1 MFKESTILSRVG
13 NESKKTATTP
23 ASKTS
28 NSRVLAGVNSKRD
41 EMPKD
46 AWKDSNPQLLAG
58 KVSESGLHVD
68 HTNRKSPAANVITG
82 SKKVQTFCGSVANAN
97 DLSKAHKEPSKTRRE
112 VPIMHILERE
122 TEPLQSKSEK
132 TKMLPILTEDAVDIF
147 NSLGLSEKQIIGL
160 ERFGFGVSKLLPQH
174 SREMIRR
181 CKNYNKAPMPC
192 TSGGGKPEQLPIPYF
207 FQLPSATCYVC
218 KSRQQVVYG
227 IGLIFQENPSVI
239 AVELEHG
246 PTPSIQIGTS
256 NIVLVVP
263 VNKAARALRMLFRDP
278 QVIKIGM
285 NIQEKLKF
293 MWLELQIESRL
304 FLELSDLLQ
313 LSNDGVVGKFDL
325 QKMAIALGYSEQRS
339 GGLQG
344 RLHQAVVSVLTI
356 NKVFWGMVK
365 RHGMK
370 DGRMDLNLINPL
382 CTNVPISMILNEEQ
396 KQLKP
401 RPCIS
406 DPRGEIMTRRMSI
419 SSGEE
424 DPEDSEMS

>member
-1 MFKESTILSRVG
+1 MFKESTLWSSVG
-13 NESKKTATTP
+13 NESTKKATTP
-23 ASKTS
+23 VSKTS
-28 NSRVLAGVNSKRD
+28 NSRVLAGVNGKRD

-46 AWKDSNPQLLAG
+46 AWKHSNLQLLAG

-82 SKKVQTFCGSVANAN
+82 SKKVQAFCGSVANAN
-97 DLSKAHKEPSKTRRE
+97 DLSKAHKQLSKTGRE
-112 VPIMHILERE
+112 LPIMQTSERE
-122 TEPLQSKSEK
+122 AVPLQSKSEMP
-132 TKMLPILTEDAVDIF
+132 KMLPIFREDAVDIF

-192 TSGGGKPEQLPIPYF
+192 TSGKGKPEQLPIPYF
-207 FQLPSATCYVC
+207 FQLPCATCYVC

-227 IGLIFQENPSVI
+227 IGLIFQKNPSVI
-239 AVELEHG
+239 AVELERG

-263 VNKAARALRMLFRDP
+263 LNKAARALRILFRDP

-285 NIQEKLKF
+285 NIREKLKF
-293 MWLELQIESRL
+293 MWLELQIESML

-325 QKMAIALGYSEQRS
+325 QKMAVALGYSEQGS
-339 GGLQG
+339 GGLKG
-344 RLHQAVVSVLTI
+344 RLHQAVVSVQII

-370 DGRMDLNLINPL
+370 DGRMDLTLINPL
-382 CTNVPISMILNEEQ
+382 CTHVPISMILNEEQ
-396 KQLKP
+396 KRMKQ
-401 RPCIS
+401 RPCVL
-406 DPRGEIMTRRMSI
+406 DPRGEIMTPRMSI

-424 DPEDSEMS
+424 DPEDSEML